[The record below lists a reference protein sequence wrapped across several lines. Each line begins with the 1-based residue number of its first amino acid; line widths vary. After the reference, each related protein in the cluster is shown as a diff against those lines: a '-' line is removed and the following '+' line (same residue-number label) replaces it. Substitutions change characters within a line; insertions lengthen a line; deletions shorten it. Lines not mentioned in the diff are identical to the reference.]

1 MHVGM
6 DTVQLEGK
14 GFYMFTAV
22 GARVKRG
29 QKLLE
34 FDMKLIQEAGYSLV
48 TPVLAVNTGENDEVV
63 PVESAKQIQVGD
75 ELIRVQ

>member
-1 MHVGM
+1 
-6 DTVQLEGK
+6 
-14 GFYMFTAV
+14 
-22 GARVKRG
+22 
-29 QKLLE
+29 
-34 FDMKLIQEAGYSLV
+34 MKLIQEAGYSLV